1 MKVGISRIG
10 LTRDQ
15 KINTEGYKQ
24 NTEGYKQNVHHV
36 VWWEGSID
44 MVVPMDDIVEAYCTY
59 AEKPNAER
67 HTLFISQL
75 DTKKTWNI

>member
-15 KINTEGYKQ
+15 KI

-59 AEKPNAER
+59 VEKPNAES